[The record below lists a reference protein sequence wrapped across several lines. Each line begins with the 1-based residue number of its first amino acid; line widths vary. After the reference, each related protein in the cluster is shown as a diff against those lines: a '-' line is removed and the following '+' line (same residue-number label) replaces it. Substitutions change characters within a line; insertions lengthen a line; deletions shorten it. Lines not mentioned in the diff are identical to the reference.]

1 MHIDEEQRSDQGVT
15 VLHVKGDMWG
25 GDEWSLHK
33 KVEELIENEQKKI
46 VVDLSKVDRIN
57 SQGIGVLV
65 ACLNVLREAEG
76 DMKIAGANQNIS
88 GHLDLLKL
96 YTVLES
102 FPTAD
107 DAVASFG

>member
-15 VLHVKGDMWG
+15 LLHAKGDMWG
-25 GDEWSLHK
+25 GDEWMLHK
-33 KVEELIENEQKKI
+33 KVEGLIEDDQKKV
-46 VVDLSKVDRIN
+46 VVDLAKVDRIN

-65 ACLNVLREAEG
+65 ACLNALRDAGG
-76 DMKIAGANQNIS
+76 DLKIAGANQNIS

-102 FPTAD
+102 FPTSD
-107 DAVASFG
+107 DAVASFV